1 MVDSADCSSGRVSL
15 FSNRSA
21 LHRLRLLIH
30 ELGPVTAFLYLL
42 DRFLRRIGTQSGF
55 YYYLFVA
62 QPLADMPRLPLTRG
76 KSYTFRL
83 LQNYEPILDALGR
96 PLAVI
101 HERFVQGAQCLLATK
116 NEAMVGCIWFVRGS
130 YAEDE
135 VRVDYLLPTDGQS
148 VWDFDVFVTESER
161 LGFLFAKQ
169 WDAFDA
175 LLKPQGIRYTV
186 SRINAF
192 NQRSVASHR
201 ALGAKNCG
209 SALFLRL
216 GRLQWMLSNQRPFI
230 AFGGRPKL
238 HIDPE
243 KMPSP

>member
-1 MVDSADCSSGRVSL
+1 MGFIR
-15 FSNRSA
+15 R
-21 LHRLRLLIH
+21 RLGLLIR
-30 ELGPVTAFLYLL
+30 ELGASAAFWYVL
-42 DRFLRRIGTQSGF
+42 DRFLRRVSSQSGF
-55 YYYLFVA
+55 NYYLFVA
-62 QPLADMPRLPLTRG
+62 QPLADKPRLSPTRG
-76 KSYTFRL
+76 KAFAFRL
-83 LQNYEPILDALGR
+83 LQGYEPILDSLDR
-96 PLAVI
+96 PTAVLRQ
-101 HERFVQGAQCLLATK
+101 RFAQGAQCLLATK
-116 NEAMVGCIWFVRGS
+116 NEALVGCIWFVRGAYS
-130 YAEDE
+130 EDE
-135 VRVDYLLPTDGQS
+135 VNVDYLLPSDGQC

-201 ALGAKNCG
+201 ALGAKDCG

-216 GRLQWMLSNQRPFI
+216 GRVQVMLSNQSPFI

-243 KMPSP
+243 KVPSA

>member
-1 MVDSADCSSGRVSL
+1 MPSISQ
-15 FSNRSA
+15 
-21 LHRLRLLIH
+21 RLSLLIR
-30 ELGPVTAFLYLL
+30 ELGASTAFLYVL
-42 DRFLRRIGTQSGF
+42 DRLLRGISIQSGF

-62 QPLADMPRLPLTRG
+62 QPLADKPRLSPTRG
-76 KSYTFRL
+76 RSFTFRL
-83 LQNYEPILDALGR
+83 LQNYEPILDTLDR

-101 HERFVQGAQCLLATK
+101 RERFVQGAQCLVATK
-116 NEAMVGCIWFVRGS
+116 NEALVGCIWFVRGS
-130 YAEDE
+130 YVEDE
-135 VRVDYLLPTDGQS
+135 VSVDYLLPVDGQS

-161 LGFLFAKQ
+161 LSFLFAKQ

-238 HIDPE
+238 LIDPE
-243 KMPSP
+243 KGSST